1 MKKELLIILLK
12 VLAYAIGLL
21 LAFFGASA
29 IVSCSVSRSFTGR
42 GTTTIVTTDT
52 THISHDG
59 YIRYPRR

>member
-29 IVSCSVSRSFTGR
+29 IVSCSVTRTLTGR

-59 YIRYPRR
+59 YIRFPRR

>member
-1 MKKELLIILLK
+1 MKKEFLIILLK

-29 IVSCSVSRSFTGR
+29 IVSCSVTRNLTGR

-59 YIRYPRR
+59 YIRFPRR

>member
-21 LAFFGASA
+21 LAFLGASA
-29 IVSCSVSRSFTGR
+29 MVSCSVSRSLTGR

-59 YIRYPRR
+59 YIRFPRR

>member
-1 MKKELLIILLK
+1 MKKEFLIILLK
-12 VLAYAIGLL
+12 VLAYAIGLF

-29 IVSCSVSRSFTGR
+29 IVSCSVTRNLTGR

-59 YIRYPRR
+59 YIRFPRR

>member
-29 IVSCSVSRSFTGR
+29 IVSCSVSRQLTGR
-42 GTTTIVTTDT
+42 GTTTIVTSDT

-59 YIRYPRR
+59 YIRFPRR